1 MKDVHYLDMLPTAL
15 TFVETMSEGVVVGQS
30 GGEEV
35 CLTTGLSLNETRQ
48 LSSGDV
54 VHTVVLQ
61 KSEM

>member
-15 TFVETMSEGVVVGQS
+15 TFVETMSDGVVPGQS

-35 CLTTGLSLNETRQ
+35 CPTTGLSQNETRQ

>member
-35 CLTTGLSLNETRQ
+35 SNNRT
-48 LSSGDV
+48 
-54 VHTVVLQ
+54 
-61 KSEM
+61 KSE